1 MDLRIKR
8 GSREVVPIFFDFVP
22 RKITGWSSWVD
33 KELSDGDFISCLERT
48 GILKSIAISRN
59 LEDFKD
65 AKGLKHL
72 VLRWY
77 FFLHAFFFIVG
88 ELTITFVRF

>member
-1 MDLRIKR
+1 MDLQIKQ
-8 GSREVVPIFFDFVP
+8 GSREVVPIFFDFVL

-33 KELSDGDFISCLERT
+33 KELSDGDFVSCLEHT
-48 GILKSIAISRN
+48 GILKSVVISRN

-65 AKGLKHL
+65 AKVLRHL
-72 VLRWY
+72 VRHWY
-77 FFLHAFFFIVG
+77 PSLHAFFFIVG